1 MTNLK
6 TDYKS
11 IIKETSILTV
21 AVAIIAVAV
30 YFFLVPSHAS
40 VSSISGLGIVLSNFI
55 PLPLSAI
62 TMILNVVLL
71 IIGFFTCGREFGVKT
86 VYTSVM
92 LPLFLGVFEGIFP
105 DFGSMTNSQELDV
118 LCYILVV
125 SVGLS
130 ILFNRNASSGGLDI
144 VAKIMNKYLHMD
156 LGKAMSLSG
165 MCVALSAALVYD
177 KKTVVLSVLGTYFNG
192 LVLDHFIFNH
202 NVKRR
207 VCIIT
212 KKEEELRQFII
223 HDLHSG
229 ATIYESIGAYNM
241 EKRNEIITIVDK
253 GEYQK
258 LMNYMNREDPKAFIT
273 VYTVSDMRYQPK
285 R

>member
-1 MTNLK
+1 M
-6 TDYKS
+6 
-11 IIKETSILTV
+11 
-21 AVAIIAVAV
+21 
-30 YFFLVPSHAS
+30 
-40 VSSISGLGIVLSNFI
+40 
-55 PLPLSAI
+55 
-62 TMILNVVLL
+62 
-71 IIGFFTCGREFGVKT
+71 KT

-253 GEYQK
+253 SEYQK
-258 LMNYMNREDPKAFIT
+258 LMNYIVQKDPEAFVT
-273 VYTVSDMRYQPK
+273 VYTVSDMRYRPK
-285 R
+285 VRSF